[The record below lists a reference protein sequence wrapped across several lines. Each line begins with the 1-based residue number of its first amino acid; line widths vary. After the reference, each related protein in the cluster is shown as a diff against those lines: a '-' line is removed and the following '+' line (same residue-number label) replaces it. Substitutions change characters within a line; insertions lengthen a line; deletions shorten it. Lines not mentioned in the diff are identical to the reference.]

1 LQVFVDPSLRSK
13 KRRPSS
19 MTGNRTF
26 LDNLREEVRTL
37 PLYNS
42 GLSAEYVR
50 SHYQVEEVAKLGSNE
65 NPYGASPRV
74 LAAIAAAVPGAAL
87 YPDSAGDPLREAL
100 SHRLGIPA
108 DRLAL
113 GNGSEDLIAIS
124 AHTFLS
130 PGDDFVTITPSF
142 GLHVIHA
149 QALGARVHAVPVR
162 ANYSVDMEA
171 LIGAITP
178 RTRMVILSNPSNPT
192 GGSITA
198 ADMNRLMAAL
208 SEDIL
213 LVFDEAY
220 FEYAAAEHSY
230 PAFLP
235 LLKRCP
241 TPWLM
246 LRTFSKAYGLAGL
259 RVGYGIASDAALVS
273 LMNRV
278 RSPFNVNRLAQA
290 AAIAALEEVEFV
302 KDCVERTI
310 AERGRVE
317 AELAGMGYRVA
328 PSRSNFLFVDAGEDA
343 SELALR
349 LLHHGVIV
357 KPWREP
363 GYTGHVRVS
372 IGSPRENDQF
382 LKALA
387 AVAQRRKVGQ
397 NRNAGVA

>member
-1 LQVFVDPSLRSK
+1 
-13 KRRPSS
+13 

-37 PLYNS
+37 PLYNA
-42 GLSAEYVR
+42 GLSADYVR

-65 NPYGASPRV
+65 NPYGTSPRV
-74 LAAIAAAVPGAAL
+74 LAAVAAAVPGAAL

-108 DRLAL
+108 DRIAL

-130 PGDDFVTITPSF
+130 PGDEFVTITPSF

-149 QALGARVHAVPVR
+149 QALGARVRAVPVR
-162 ANYSVDMEA
+162 ADYSVAVEG
-171 LIGAITP
+171 LIDAISP

-192 GGSITA
+192 GSSITA
-198 ADMNRLMAAL
+198 ADMNRLIAAL
-208 SEDIL
+208 AEDTL

-220 FEYAAAEHSY
+220 FEYAATDPSY

-235 LLKRCP
+235 MLKRCP

-278 RSPFNVNRLAQA
+278 RSPFNVNRLAQVA
-290 AAIAALEEVEFV
+290 AAAALEEVEFV
-302 KDCVERTI
+302 QDCVARTI
-310 AERGRVE
+310 EERERVR
-317 AELAGMGYRVA
+317 AELTAQGYTVA
-328 PSRSNFLFVDAGEDA
+328 PSRANFLFVDAGEDA
-343 SELALR
+343 SELAVR

-363 GYTGHVRVS
+363 GFTGHFRVS
-372 IGSPRENDQF
+372 TGSPRENNQF

-387 AVAQRRKVGQ
+387 AVSERRNVGQ